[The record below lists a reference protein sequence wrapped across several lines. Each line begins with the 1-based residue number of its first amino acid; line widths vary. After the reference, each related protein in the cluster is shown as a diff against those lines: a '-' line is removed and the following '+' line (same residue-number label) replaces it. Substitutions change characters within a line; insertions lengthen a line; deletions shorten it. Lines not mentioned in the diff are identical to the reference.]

1 MCDPRDAELGSRRSY
16 HPPLLALLAAAVPFF
31 SGVSPCPLA
40 CRCPDEWQVE
50 CRDANLTCIPREIPP
65 RTQRL
70 AVTGNSIP
78 VLGGSA
84 VAGNGSALALLDTL
98 DLRGNG
104 IQTIAPS
111 AFQGLP
117 NLKTLNLSEN
127 ALGSIARD
135 AFLGLF
141 RLETLGMNRA
151 LRNLPGRQ
159 LWPALDPGYLP
170 NLTHLH
176 LARNHLGDLPD
187 DLPTDTKWEM
197 LDLRGNQLPG
207 VGEGAITRLEE
218 QAIVKVYLSSNPL
231 RCDCG
236 LRAMYHWL
244 DNTSQVGDAQKLT
257 CAHPES
263 MNGILLQRL
272 AAEDLQCPET
282 DAASYVFLGIVLA
295 LIGATFLMVLYLN
308 RRGIKR
314 WASNFREACRD
325 QMEGYEYRYEGEH
338 EPGVASVSAVI

>member
-1 MCDPRDAELGSRRSY
+1 MCDPRGVELRSRRLY
-16 HPPLLALLAAAVPFF
+16 RLRLLALLAAAAPFL
-31 SGVSPCPLA
+31 SGVSPCPMA
-40 CRCPDEWQVE
+40 CQCLDEWQVE
-50 CRDANLTCIPREIPP
+50 CRDANLTCVPREIPP
-65 RTQRL
+65 RTRRL

-78 VLGGSA
+78 ILGEAA
-84 VAGNGSALALLDTL
+84 VAGNGAALALLHTL
-98 DLRGNG
+98 DLRGNR

-111 AFQGLP
+111 AFRGLP
-117 NLKTLNLSEN
+117 SLKTLNLSEN

-141 RLETLGMNRA
+141 QLETLGMNRA
-151 LRNLPGRQ
+151 LQDLPGRQ

-176 LARNHLGDLPD
+176 LARNHLSDLPD
-187 DLPTDTKWEM
+187 DLSTNTKWET
-197 LDLRGNQLPG
+197 LDLTGNQLPG
-207 VGEGAITRLEE
+207 VGEGTIARLED

-236 LRAMYHWL
+236 LRAMYQWL
-244 DNTSQVGDAQKLT
+244 KNSSQVGDVQELT

-263 MNGILLQRL
+263 LNGTLLGQL
-272 AAEDLQCPET
+272 TPEDLRCPET

-308 RRGIKR
+308 RKGIKR

-338 EPGVASVSAVI
+338 EHGVASVSAVI